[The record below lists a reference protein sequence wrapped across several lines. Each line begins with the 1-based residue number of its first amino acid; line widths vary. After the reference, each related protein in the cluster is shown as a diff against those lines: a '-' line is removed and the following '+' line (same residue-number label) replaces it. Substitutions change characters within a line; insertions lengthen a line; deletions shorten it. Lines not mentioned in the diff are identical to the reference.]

1 MKIEH
6 WFNGVVENIADPL
19 NAGRVQVRCYE
30 YHEQNNI
37 ILPSENLPW
46 ATPLMPLTS
55 ASLGGVGTSATG
67 LRVGSWVFGFF
78 RDVDLQD
85 PVIINSIGGIVPN
98 SVSNN
103 GGSSSSGRTMGTNSA
118 VPASSNA
125 EVIGSSNTNPSPTQ
139 SGVDVQYDEF
149 LDRNSNT
156 NNIGNRSPV
165 GGDEEP
171 SLLPP
176 LPGTPE
182 ADAIDVLPPL

>member
-6 WFNGVVENIADPL
+6 WFTGVVENIADPL
-19 NAGRVQVRCYE
+19 NAGRVQIRCFE

-46 ATPLMPLTS
+46 ATPLLPLTS

-78 RDVDLQD
+78 RDADLQD
-85 PVIINSIGGIVPN
+85 PVIINSIGGIVLN
-98 SVSNN
+98 SVS
-103 GGSSSSGRTMGTNSA
+103 SGRNT
-118 VPASSNA
+118 SSNSVSSTTRSTNA
-125 EVIGSSNTNPSPTQ
+125 NAIGPSGTNPSPTKTAT
-139 SGVDVQYDEF
+139 GIDVQYDEF
-149 LDRNSNT
+149 LNNT
-156 NNIGNRSPV
+156 TNASDIGNRSPV

-182 ADAIDVLPPL
+182 ADAIDVLPPLDL

>member
-6 WFNGVVENIADPL
+6 WFTGVVENIADPL
-19 NAGRVQVRCYE
+19 NAGRVQIRCFE

-46 ATPLMPLTS
+46 AMPIMPLTS
-55 ASLGGVGTSATG
+55 ASLRGIGTSSTG

-78 RDVDLQD
+78 RDADLQD
-85 PVIINSIGGIVPN
+85 LVIINSIGGIVPN
-98 SVSNN
+98 SVSS
-103 GGSSSSGRTMGTNSA
+103 GGNT
-118 VPASSNA
+118 SSNSVSSTTRSTNA
-125 EVIGSSNTNPSPTQ
+125 NAIGPSGTNPSPTKTVT
-139 SGVDVQYDEF
+139 GIDVQYDEF
-149 LDRNSNT
+149 LNNT
-156 NNIGNRSPV
+156 TNASDIGNRSPV

-182 ADAIDVLPPL
+182 ADAIDVLPPLDL